1 MTEHLRRAGQVAW
14 AAVGIA
20 ALVAVIVLIV
30 WQVRVIFPPLVFAG
44 AIVFILNPLV
54 TRLRRHGVPRAA
66 GAALAYLGFFAFL
79 GLSGL
84 ALAPVIGD
92 QIDEFREEWPSVKE
106 KVEDWIDER
115 AEDSRGT
122 AFEFTRE
129 ELYDAFSADDL
140 TLREQIERA
149 RDWGGRAFH
158 VLLIVVLGPVIA
170 FYLLVDLPHLRRV
183 AESLVPE
190 RAKPEVF
197 LVGRRLGR
205 AMGGFLRGQLLV
217 ALIVGVLCSIGLL
230 VIGLRFWL
238 LIGMIA
244 GLFNIIPLVGPWVGG
259 VPGVIVALTTGD
271 FAQAIGVV
279 VVMVAAQQIDNH
291 FITPY
296 VMQRA
301 VKLHPAAVILAL
313 LAGGTIGGFA
323 GLLIAVPTAAV
334 LKIVVGHL
342 WRVHILGEPLE
353 ELTAATEQDDAAP
366 GTGFVRDVGDVDD
379 ETGVGAFSAAT
390 SAGDAPRT

>member
-14 AAVGIA
+14 AGVGVA
-20 ALVAVIVLIV
+20 ALVAVVGLIL
-30 WQVRVIFPPLVFAG
+30 WQVRVVFPPLVFAA
-44 AIVFILNPLV
+44 AIVFILNPIV
-54 TRLRRHGVPRAA
+54 TSLRRHGVPRAA
-66 GAALAYLGFFAFL
+66 GAAIAYLGFFALL
-79 GLSGL
+79 GLAGV
-84 ALAPVIGD
+84 ALAPIVSD
-92 QIDEFREEWPSVKE
+92 QVDEFRDEWPMVKE

-115 AEDSRGT
+115 AEDSEGT
-122 AFEFTRE
+122 AFEFTRD
-129 ELYDAFSADDL
+129 ELYDAFSSDDL
-140 TLREQIERA
+140 TLREQLERA

-183 AESLVPE
+183 AESLVPP

-197 LVGRRLGR
+197 VVARRLNR

-217 ALIVGVLCSIGLL
+217 AFIVGVLCSVGLL
-230 VIGLRFWL
+230 LIGLRFWL

-259 VPGVIVALTTGD
+259 VPGVVVALTTGD

-301 VKLHPAAVILAL
+301 VKLHPAVVILAL
-313 LAGGTIGGFA
+313 LAGGTIAGFA
-323 GLLIAVPTAAV
+323 GLIVAVPTAAV
-334 LKIVVGHL
+334 LKIVLGHL
-342 WRVHILGEPLE
+342 WRVHILGEPVE
-353 ELTAATEQDDAAP
+353 EWAAEVEADDAAR
-366 GTGFVRDVGDVDD
+366 GTGFVRDVVTMDEGASEGD
-379 ETGVGAFSAAT
+379 
-390 SAGDAPRT
+390 DAPEPAPTATG